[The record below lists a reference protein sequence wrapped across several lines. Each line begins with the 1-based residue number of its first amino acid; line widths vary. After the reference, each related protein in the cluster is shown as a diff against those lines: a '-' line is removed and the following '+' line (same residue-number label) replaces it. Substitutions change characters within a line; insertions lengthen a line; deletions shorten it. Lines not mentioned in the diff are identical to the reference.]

1 MSSLALGVSVAVCKE
16 KDVATTSTGTA
27 ESEFVRVRPPFSDS
41 KTLAE
46 WMTAAAKNDVN
57 KLKTLL
63 ATKRV
68 HNVNVSHK
76 YGWTALHVAAY
87 HANVELVTR

>member
-1 MSSLALGVSVAVCKE
+1 MSSLAFGVSMVMCKE

-27 ESEFVRVRPPFSDS
+27 KSGFVHVPLSSDS

-46 WMTAAAKNDVN
+46 WLTAAANNDAN

-63 ATKRV
+63 ATKRI
-68 HNVNVSHK
+68 HSVNVSHK

-87 HANVELVTR
+87 HANVECVAH